1 LVQPI
6 STHWERHI
14 IATGPDLIHAQLQ
27 TAGIKLTAGL
37 PDDWLIP
44 LMARV
49 DQDPGMLLVRVAREP
64 EAVGVCAGAFFGGV
78 AACAFM
84 GIAGLLA
91 SGHEFALF
99 NDAHQ
104 IPLFILASLR
114 GTLEDPRTYQVA
126 QGMHGVAYLDALEIQ
141 HMTIDQIDGLSLI
154 PAAYQRSKLVKRP
167 LVCFLTKRV
176 LFHGIEDSRGG

>member
-1 LVQPI
+1 M
-6 STHWERHI
+6 
-14 IATGPDLIHAQLQ
+14 TGPDLIHAQLRA
-27 TAGIKLTAGL
+27 AGIRMTAGL

-44 LMARV
+44 LMARI
-49 DQDPGMLLVRVAREP
+49 DQDADMIQVRVAREP

-78 AACAFM
+78 QACALM

-104 IPLFILASLR
+104 VPLFILASLR

-126 QGMHGVAYLDALEIQ
+126 QGMHGLDYLKALAIP
-141 HMTIDQIDGLSLI
+141 HMTIERIDDVKLI
-154 PAAYQRSKLVKRP
+154 PAAYLRSKLVKRP
-167 LVCFLTKRV
+167 LVCFLTKQV
-176 LFHGIEDSRGG
+176 LFHGIEESRSG